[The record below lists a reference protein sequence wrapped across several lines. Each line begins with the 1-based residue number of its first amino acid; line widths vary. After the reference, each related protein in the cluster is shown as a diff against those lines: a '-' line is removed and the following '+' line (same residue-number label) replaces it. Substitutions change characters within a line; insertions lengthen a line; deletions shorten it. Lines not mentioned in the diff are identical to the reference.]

1 MLGSTLQLQKINL
14 KTMILMILLLLLFN
28 NNTSY
33 RVLNVASAI
42 KTLFYNLPVL
52 TMSITSIDIE
62 TQNNRHFTD
71 FCKIQFFF
79 LMKCMKIS

>member
-1 MLGSTLQLQKINL
+1 MLDSTLQLQKINL

-33 RVLNVASAI
+33 RVLNVASVI
-42 KTLFYNLPVL
+42 KTLFYNLPIL
-52 TMSITSIDIE
+52 TTMSITSIDIE

-79 LMKCMKIS
+79 